1 MRVRRAHRM
10 KPDKK
15 TLAKLGVAQAA
26 GFVALTFATPAQAT
40 DDPPLPNPQ
49 TTPVVAAATG
59 AVTAESPVESAGDS
73 VIEQEVPA
81 NVPLAASATTQQED
95 PSRLPPRVISVA
107 PAQKSPDRAAPS
119 NGWHQVRPRAWF
131 RAQYHGVAR
140 RYHAL
145 AAPRSRAPRARQ
157 HPARFSV
164 RITAKSELNQL
175 PNCPRK
181 LGLNVF
187 QVSGPDC
194 VSDTNELPTLSAFV
208 LHAGA
213 CRTAGTQYHPAGSQ
227 YQDTDGRSCR
237 ASSGGE
243 RSTAPPAPEQGPI
256 VPVHSTLGHSAER
269 TAPAQ
274 PQQSRAVQTRTPSP
288 VARRTPER
296 RSVQTPALRPRAAP
310 GEPGKAGDSL
320 LLSTRVTLLAGF
332 ALVLLAAA
340 FSVGPL
346 LRSRLQSRGLSNRPT
361 VSRRRGGIRYRD

>member
-10 KPDKK
+10 KPDTK

-59 AVTAESPVESAGDS
+59 AVTAESPVEPAGVTAS
-73 VIEQEVPA
+73 EQEVPA

-95 PSRLPPRVISVA
+95 PSRLPARVISVA

-119 NGWHQVRPRAWF
+119 KGWHQVRPRVWF
-131 RAQYHGVAR
+131 RAQYHAVTR
-140 RYHAL
+140 RYHAV

-157 HPARFSV
+157 HPARFSI

-194 VSDTNELPTLSAFV
+194 LADANELPTLSAFV

-213 CRTAGTQYHPAGSQ
+213 CRSAATQYHPGGSQ

-237 ASSGGE
+237 ASSGDE
-243 RSTAPPAPEQGPI
+243 RSAARTAPEQ
-256 VPVHSTLGHSAER
+256 VAPVYSTLAHTAER

-274 PQQSRAVQTRTPSP
+274 PQQARAVQTRRPSP
-288 VARRTPER
+288 VAQPTLKR

-310 GEPGKAGDSL
+310 SEPAKAGDSL